1 MLLTHRTLGM
11 KEIRRQTSGP
21 DQTPT
26 VDTHKDEDQLM
37 IDGQCKPASKER
49 GLRGK
54 ERRASKR
61 TLRQKS
67 EEIGV
72 G

>member
-1 MLLTHRTLGM
+1 MTDSQAKPEKGLWDRRII
-11 KEIRRQTSGP
+11 IRSNARSGP
-21 DQTPT
+21 T
-26 VDTHKDEDQLM
+26 VRNMKM
-37 IDGQCKPASKER
+37 IDGQCKPASKES
-49 GLRGK
+49 GWRGK